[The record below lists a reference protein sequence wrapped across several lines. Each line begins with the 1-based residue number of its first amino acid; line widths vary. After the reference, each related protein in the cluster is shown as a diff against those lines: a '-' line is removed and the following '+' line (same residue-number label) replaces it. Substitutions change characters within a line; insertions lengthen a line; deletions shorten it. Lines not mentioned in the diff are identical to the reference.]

1 MEVDGWKVELMEE
14 LVDGSDV
21 FFVVG
26 RAGGCSRI
34 CSPHNIAKAWDQQP
48 NLSLTNN

>member
-26 RAGGCSRI
+26 RAVGSGSQSCQGLKSAAEFE
-34 CSPHNIAKAWDQQP
+34 PHE
-48 NLSLTNN
+48 